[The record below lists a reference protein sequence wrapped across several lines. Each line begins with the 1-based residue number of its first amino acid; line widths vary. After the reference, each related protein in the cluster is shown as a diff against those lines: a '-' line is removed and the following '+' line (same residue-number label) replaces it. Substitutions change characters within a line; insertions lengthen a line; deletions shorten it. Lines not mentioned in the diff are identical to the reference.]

1 MIKHTESDFFEK
13 ISVKNKKTIREYAY
27 KIKAWKSFVDEKFGD
42 PDFIPKD
49 KQDALDLFQ
58 LFINRLAK
66 NHSAVTVL
74 NYSSGVRKFLYYRGA
89 PLTKD
94 DVSEFIDMPR
104 AIKKELHGLT
114 LEEIHR
120 ILNSLKYDDR
130 VMFMSQL
137 SSGMRIGELVQLRK
151 RYLILTHDRIIVKIP
166 HTIAKFNKARTT
178 IFSIESSK
186 LLRVILKRKNDDDL
200 VFGSS
205 ENPES
210 SVANKEKI
218 LRTHLNQIGLNER
231 YEGTRNY
238 KINTHSFRAYFI
250 TKVSRHDPNLA
261 KFFSGQEGYLLQYD
275 RLTDEEK
282 LEYYIEFEP
291 SLLIYDQTK
300 NEEKIRKLKEANTK
314 LEDQSQEI
322 KDQAKLIRELK
333 VEQEYQA
340 KILRLIKKYPNI
352 VD

>member
-1 MIKHTESDFFEK
+1 MFEHTEKDFFEK
-13 ISVKNKKTIREYAY
+13 ISTKNKKTIREYSY
-27 KIKAWKSFVDEKFGD
+27 KIKAWKAFVKERFDD
-42 PDFIPKD
+42 PDFIPQD

-66 NHSAVTVL
+66 DHSTVTVL
-74 NYSSGVRKFLYYRGA
+74 NYASGVRKFLYYRGA

-104 AIKKELHGLT
+104 KIKKELHGLT
-114 LEEIHR
+114 IEEIQR
-120 ILNSLKYDDR
+120 ILNSLKYNDK
-130 VMFMSQL
+130 VMFMCQA

-151 RYLILTHDRIIVKIP
+151 KHLILDKNNRIIVKIP
-166 HTIAKFNKARTT
+166 HTIAKFSKARTT
-178 IFSIESSK
+178 ILSIESSR
-186 LLRVILKRKNDDDL
+186 LLRVILKRKEDDDL

-218 LRTHLNQIGLNER
+218 LRTHLDQTGLCER

-250 TKVSRHDPNLA
+250 TKVSRHDANLA

-275 RLTDEEK
+275 RLTDDEK
-282 LEYYIEFEP
+282 LENYLDFEKD
-291 SLLIYDQTK
+291 LLIFDLVK
-300 NEEKIRKLKEANTK
+300 KEEEIKKLRIANTK
-314 LEDQSQEI
+314 ISDQDQKIQEQEI
-322 KDQAKLIRELK
+322 RIKNLERLFAQQNAPSWKG
-333 VEQEYQA
+333 
-340 KILRLIKKYPNI
+340 KI
-352 VD
+352 

>member
-1 MIKHTESDFFEK
+1 MCMIKRTENDFFEK
-13 ISVKNKKTIREYAY
+13 ISVKNKKTIREYSY
-27 KIKAWKSFVDEKFGD
+27 KIKAWKLFVDERFGD
-42 PDFIPKD
+42 PNFIPKD

-104 AIKKELHGLT
+104 PIKKELHGLV
-114 LEEIHR
+114 LEEIHL
-120 ILNSLKYDDR
+120 ILNSLKYDDK

-151 RYLILTHDRIIVKIP
+151 RHLILTHDRIIVKIP
-166 HTIAKFNKARTT
+166 HTIAKFSKARTT
-178 IFSIESSK
+178 ILSIESSK
-186 LLRVILKRKNDDDL
+186 LLQVILKRKNDDDL

-218 LRTHLNQIGLNER
+218 LRTHLNQIGLNQR
-231 YEGTRNY
+231 YDGTRNY
-238 KINTHSFRAYFI
+238 QINTHSFRAYFI

-275 RLTDEEK
+275 RLTDDEK
-282 LEYYIEFEP
+282 LEYYLDFEKD
-291 SLLIYDQTK
+291 LLIFDLVK
-300 NEEKIRKLKEANTK
+300 KEEEIKKLRIANTMIS
-314 LEDQSQEI
+314 DQEQQI
-322 KDQAKLIRELK
+322 KDQGIRIKNLE
-333 VEQEYQA
+333 
-340 KILRLIKKYPNI
+340 RLYLSSNI
-352 VD
+352 PSMNKH

>member
-1 MIKHTESDFFEK
+1 MIEHTENDFFEK
-13 ISVKNKKTIREYAY
+13 ISVKNKKTIREYSY
-27 KIKAWKSFVDEKFGD
+27 KIKAWKAFVDERFDD

-58 LFINRLAK
+58 LFINKLSK

-74 NYSSGVRKFLYYRGA
+74 NYASGVRKFLYYRGA

-94 DVSEFIDMPR
+94 DISEFIDMPR
-104 AIKKELHGLT
+104 SIKKELHGLT

-120 ILNSLKYDDR
+120 ILNSLKYDDK
-130 VMFMSQL
+130 VMFMCQL
-137 SSGMRIGELVQLRK
+137 SSGMRIGELVQIRK
-151 RYLILTHDRIIVKIP
+151 KYLILSHDRIIVKIP
-166 HTIAKFNKARTT
+166 HTIAKFSKARTT

-186 LLRVILKRKNDDDL
+186 LLRVILKRKSDVDL

-218 LRTHLNQIGLNER
+218 LRTHLDQIGLNER

-250 TKVSRHDPNLA
+250 TKVSRHDANLA

-275 RLTDEEK
+275 RLTDDEK
-282 LEYYIEFEP
+282 LEYYLDFEKD
-291 SLLIYDQTK
+291 LLIFDLVK
-300 NEEKIRKLKEANTK
+300 KDEEIKKLRIANTK
-314 LEDQSQEI
+314 ISDQDQKIQEQEI
-322 KDQAKLIRELK
+322 RIKTLERIWMESKHPGIK
-333 VEQEYQA
+333 N
-340 KILRLIKKYPNI
+340 KI
-352 VD
+352 